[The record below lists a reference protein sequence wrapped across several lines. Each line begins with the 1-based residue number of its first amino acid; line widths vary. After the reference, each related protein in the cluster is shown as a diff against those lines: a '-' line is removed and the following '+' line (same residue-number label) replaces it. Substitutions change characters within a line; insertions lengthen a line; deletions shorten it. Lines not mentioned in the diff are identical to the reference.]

1 MAKIDVAQLEKT
13 GKGREFIKRYN
24 FNLLLADVIDNN
36 LVEMHTLMR
45 ELGVCIQEPKRDMK
59 KLRHLS
65 QGMVTESDAILTDMA
80 ESFGEV
86 ADFLY
91 EVMYF
96 AEGAPKE
103 YRETILKMLRDG
115 RNYE

>member
-1 MAKIDVAQLEKT
+1 MAKISAEQLEKT
-13 GKGREFIKRYN
+13 PKGREFIKRYN

-36 LVEMHTLMR
+36 LVEMNTLMK
-45 ELGVCIQEPKRDMK
+45 ELGVFIQEPKRDMN

-91 EVMYF
+91 KVMYF
-96 AEGAPKE
+96 AEDAPKE
-103 YRETILKMLRDG
+103 YRETILTLLKDG
-115 RNYE
+115 KNYE